1 MFHRS
6 SFQRFVARLAL
17 LAVLLAALAPTVSRA
32 LISAG
37 LDDNW
42 VEICADGGSRWLKMD
57 TSSVID
63 EQHGPS
69 HTDHTLA
76 FEHCPFCT
84 NQATQP
90 GLPPSDPPALRVA
103 TGTPATPPLFLH
115 APQPLHAWAGVRSRA
130 PPFLA

>member
-1 MFHRS
+1 MFRRPV
-6 SFQRFVARLAL
+6 FQRLVARLAL

-42 VEICADGGSRWLKMD
+42 VEICADGGSRWLKTEAASATD
-57 TSSVID
+57 ALHS
-63 EQHGPS
+63 PS

-84 NQATQP
+84 SQAHHP
-90 GLPPSDPPALRVA
+90 GLPPSAAPALRVQ
-103 TGTPATPPLFLH
+103 TGTPPLPPLFLH
-115 APQPLHAWAGVRSRA
+115 APQPLHAWASVRSRA
-130 PPFLA
+130 PPLSA

>member
-1 MFHRS
+1 MFHRPS
-6 SFQRFVARLAL
+6 LQRFIARLAL

-57 TSSVID
+57 ATSAANDLHS
-63 EQHGPS
+63 PS

-84 NQATQP
+84 SQAYHP
-90 GLPPSDPPALRVA
+90 GLPPSDAPALRVQS
-103 TGTPATPPLFLH
+103 GTPPLPPLFLH
-115 APQPLHAWAGVRSRA
+115 APQPLHAWASVRSRA
-130 PPFLA
+130 PPPAA